1 MPDKVV
7 MTYLGHSTF
16 RLITETGRVILLD
29 PFLEGN
35 PQCPLQIDQ
44 VDHVDL
50 ILVTHG
56 AFDHMGQA
64 VELAISTGAILVSG
78 PDVREY
84 ALAQGLPASQS
95 RLLVWGG
102 EIPVQDTMIRSL
114 KADHLSFMK
123 LGDGFVSSIAM
134 SFLITT
140 PGGISIYA
148 MGDSAIFM
156 DLQLFGRL
164 YKPQVGLMPVG
175 GFPGYFT
182 EMSPRE
188 AALAANWLGVDLAV
202 PVHYVDNPENGEIFR
217 QICRQMT
224 PQMRVNILEPGQELV
239 LEPRPAIE
247 PAETGKQSIIMP
259 EGQSKGLLPSA
270 GGGQS
275 TGMSVL
281 MHISPHH
288 LTKPATK
295 SNNGLKITTSC
306 RGRSPL
312 GHVASERFAVVSHQ
326 GRNPLLQA
334 GVENVKGANSV
345 GIGENAKIQVL
356 LTHLSG
362 KMK

>member
-1 MPDKVV
+1 MHDKTVV
-7 MTYLGHSTF
+7 TYLGHSTF
-16 RLITETGRVILLD
+16 RIITETGRVIFLD
-29 PFLEGN
+29 PFIEGN
-35 PQCPLQIDQ
+35 PQCPLRLDQ
-44 VDHVDL
+44 VDRVDL

-64 VELAISTGAILVSG
+64 VELAVSTGATLVSG

-84 ALAQGLPASQS
+84 ALSQGLPASQS

-140 PGGISIYA
+140 PGGVSIYA

-164 YKPQVGLMPVG
+164 YRPQVGLMPVG
-175 GFPGYFT
+175 GFPGFFT

-188 AALAANWLGVDLAV
+188 AAMAAGWLGLDLAV

-224 PQMRVNILEPGQELV
+224 PQMQVRVLQPGQDLA
-239 LEPRPAIE
+239 LDPRP
-247 PAETGKQSIIMP
+247 G
-259 EGQSKGLLPSA
+259 
-270 GGGQS
+270 
-275 TGMSVL
+275 
-281 MHISPHH
+281 
-288 LTKPATK
+288 TKPAQP
-295 SNNGLKITTSC
+295 G
-306 RGRSPL
+306 
-312 GHVASERFAVVSHQ
+312 Q
-326 GRNPLLQA
+326 
-334 GVENVKGANSV
+334 
-345 GIGENAKIQVL
+345 
-356 LTHLSG
+356 
-362 KMK
+362 